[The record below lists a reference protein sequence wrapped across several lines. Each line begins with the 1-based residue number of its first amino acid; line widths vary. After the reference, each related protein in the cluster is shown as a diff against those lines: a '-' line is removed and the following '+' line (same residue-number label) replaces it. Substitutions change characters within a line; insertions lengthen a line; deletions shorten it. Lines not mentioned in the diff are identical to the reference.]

1 MKDLNALVI
10 KAILDLPECDDS
22 PSAYFSRLKP
32 TLDHL
37 LPLIRNYIK
46 SKDSQNDCITSIE
59 EYSLVNV
66 QRINSLVFVKLI
78 NYLYDKEV
86 LKEDII
92 IEWYQNPKPLV
103 EFDLEEQE
111 QLRAQ
116 KPIQGFVQWL
126 EEAEEESS
134 SGDD

>member
-10 KAILDLPECDDS
+10 KAILDLPECEDS

-32 TLDHL
+32 ALDHL

-66 QRINSLVFVKLI
+66 KRITPLVFVKLI
-78 NYLYDKEV
+78 NYLYENEV
-86 LKEDII
+86 IKEDII
-92 IEWYQNPKPLV
+92 VEWHQNPKPLA

-116 KPIQGFVQWL
+116 KPIQGFIQWL
-126 EEAEEESS
+126 KEAEEESS
-134 SGDD
+134 GDD